1 MMNVTMTV
9 TVTMTMSVDMSPA
22 INIIRFPIITIT
34 ARSIINGEAILKAPA
49 AHLHLHL
56 HLRHALFRLNRLC
69 SIHGVT
75 ATLCIRPFRGRDPSI
90 LATALDALVAV
101 FV

>member
-1 MMNVTMTV
+1 MN
-9 TVTMTMSVDMSPA
+9 VTMTMSVDMSPS
-22 INIIRFPIITIT
+22 INIIRLPIITIT
-34 ARSIINGEAILKAPA
+34 ARSIINGETILKAPA
-49 AHLHLHL
+49 AHLHL

-69 SIHGVT
+69 SIHGAT
-75 ATLCIRPFRGRDPSI
+75 ATLCIRPFRRGDPSV